1 MRIALYEEADSS
13 GRYSYLHEAT
23 DYMEDN
29 KDYIRASDIV
39 EIDFNMISD
48 AVIIPKK
55 VNALK
60 AKKVMIGKGIDKEI
74 SKLLAITHDP
84 IVDKENDHE
93 N

>member
-13 GRYSYLHEAT
+13 GRYSYLYEAT
-23 DYMEDN
+23 GYMEND
-29 KDYIRASDIV
+29 KDRIRVSDIV
-39 EIDFNMISD
+39 EIDFVMIDD
-48 AVIIPKK
+48 AIIIPQK

-60 AKKVMIGKGIDKEI
+60 AKKIIMGKEIDKEI

-93 N
+93 D